1 MKTAFQNPG
10 LRKISKYQTQT
21 RDSLK
26 LASDLTRRKNCK
38 KSASEL
44 PTLRNIMSVESEMQG
59 SMRPCV
65 QQAGMDSS

>member
-1 MKTAFQNPG
+1 MKPAFQNPR

-26 LASDLTRRKNCK
+26 LAFDLTRRKNCR

-44 PTLRNIMSVESEMQG
+44 PTLRDILSIESEMQG
-59 SMRPCV
+59 SMRACV
-65 QQAGMDSS
+65 QQVNMDSS